1 MRPIQLTLE
10 GFTSFRKRQTLDFT
24 DLDLFAITG
33 DTGAGKSS
41 LLDAMTFALYG
52 KVARLGKDSG
62 TELVSQ
68 GAMALKV
75 VFQFAV
81 RQMVYRIT
89 RSWESGSK
97 RAKTLFLLERFHE
110 GKWVRC
116 ARTEKIE
123 QILRMDFNAFIR
135 VVLLPQGQFD
145 EFLKRDPKKRREL
158 LRQLAG
164 LDIFE
169 RMRQEAFQ
177 RAKQYKSERLAIER
191 FLKTIEVP
199 TSEEVL
205 EKQGQLV
212 KLGQKLSGLDK
223 QAILAQKQL
232 DDEERLLDLIKRLS
246 ELQGQLALLDE
257 KKEAIA
263 QLEKQLRQAQQA
275 DRLAGE
281 WALVQAA
288 RRQDEAAL
296 EEVEF
301 AEAQVEEAL
310 AVLQEKRATLMDYV
324 GQQLKVAEVRT
335 QAVYHWVIA
344 ADLRLVET
352 TPNETRLAQLK
363 RIATPL
369 IHWQEK
375 SLFVLAAREKWQE
388 ASEALEG
395 ALADHDVA
403 VLAVDKAL
411 ADLQAA
417 RAFNETLQQQNQAA
431 ALRALLH
438 TGDECP
444 VCGGRYPKAHELPS
458 LPELAFREIEPL
470 ETSYREA
477 EEALQIALTAKTK
490 AETTLENLQD
500 LPDKEAELA
509 DLHQQIS
516 EVLATDDWAAAD
528 LEQEYEALQEQADS
542 YYEALQEKEQADN
555 ALDKAE
561 MAQRFARE
569 AFEETRDQYEDSA
582 EEQDRQQHQ
591 LQEAEMALDRE
602 TDGLSY
608 EHLSETLEHYEE
620 DLARRINQANRA
632 YQTAHDDLIEAET
645 GNKQARREVESALDE
660 KEQRDETWQSTLH
673 ILGFNEDNMLNYNA
687 LPEQQAT
694 WESEIRDYSDHHIA
708 LETEMTSLRGF
719 CGVQT
724 TNEAQIEQRRE
735 AKAIAIKELQAAYQQ
750 KMDLSSW
757 LQIAKERQKQAK
769 TQKEETITLDEQAQI
784 YHILAQKLQSDEF
797 QSYLLEQF
805 ERELV
810 ARATVLLHDLT
821 DARYALEIQEGH
833 YWVTDHWNGGESRRV
848 RTLSG
853 GETFATSL
861 AMALA
866 LSEKLAKGTELGSL
880 FLDEGFDTLDAA
892 TLDSVT
898 LMLESLRQQDRLIGI
913 ITHIPALADRLPAQ
927 VNVSKSLEGSRLVIE
942 R

>member
-10 GFTSFRKRQTLDFT
+10 GFTSFRKRQTLDFSS
-24 DLDLFAITG
+24 LDLFAITG
-33 DTGAGKSS
+33 ATGAGKSS

-52 KVARLGKDSG
+52 KVARLGRDSG
-62 TELVSQ
+62 TSLVSQ
-68 GAMALKV
+68 GAKALKV
-75 VFQFAV
+75 EFQFAV
-81 RQMVYRIT
+81 RQMLYRVT
-89 RSWESGSK
+89 RSWQSGPK
-97 RAKTLFLLERFHE
+97 KAKTLFLLERFHE
-110 GKWVRC
+110 DKWVRC
-116 ARTEKIE
+116 DRTEKIE
-123 QILRMDFNAFIR
+123 HILRMDFNAFIR

-177 RAKQYKSERLAIER
+177 RAKQYNTERQAIER

-205 EKQGQLV
+205 EKQAQLV
-212 KLGQKLSGLDK
+212 KLGQQLSELDK

-232 DDEERLLDLIKRLS
+232 DDGERLLALIKRLS
-246 ELQGQLALLDE
+246 ELQWQFAQLDE
-257 KKEAIA
+257 KREAIA
-263 QLEKQLRQAQQA
+263 QLDKQLRQAQQA

-281 WALVQAA
+281 WAKVEAA

-296 EEVEF
+296 EAAPF
-301 AEAQVEEAL
+301 AEEQVEEAL
-310 AVLQEKRATLMDYV
+310 AVLQDKRATLMDYV

-335 QAVYHWVIA
+335 QAVYDWVIA
-344 ADLRLVET
+344 ADQRLVET
-352 TPNETRLAQLK
+352 TPDEMRLAQLK
-363 RIATPL
+363 QIAMPL

-388 ASEALEG
+388 ASDLLEG
-395 ALADHDVA
+395 ILADHDAA
-403 VLAVDKAL
+403 VVDKAL

-417 RAFNETLQQQNQAA
+417 RAFNETLQQQNHAA

-438 TGDECP
+438 TGDNCP
-444 VCGGRYPKAHELPS
+444 VCGGRYPKAHKLPS
-458 LPELAFREIEPL
+458 LPELAFMEIEPL
-470 ETSYREA
+470 QTSYREA

-500 LPDKEAELA
+500 LPYQETELA
-509 DLHQQIS
+509 NLHQQIS
-516 EVLATDDWAAAD
+516 EVLATDEWEAAD
-528 LEQEYEALQEQADS
+528 LEQEYEALQDRAES
-542 YYEALQEKEQADN
+542 YHEALQEKEQADN
-555 ALDKAE
+555 ALEKAE

-582 EEQDRQQHQ
+582 AEQERQQLQ

-608 EHLSETLEHYEE
+608 EQLSETLEQYEE

-632 YQTAHDDLIEAET
+632 YQIAHDDLIEAET
-645 GNKQARREVESALDE
+645 ANKQAMREVESALDE
-660 KEQRDETWQSTLH
+660 KEQREETWQSTLQA
-673 ILGFNEDNMLNYNA
+673 LGLTEDNVLNYKA
-687 LPEQQAT
+687 LPEEQAA
-694 WESEIRDYSDHHIA
+694 WESEMRDYRDHQIA
-708 LETEMTSLRGF
+708 LETEMKSLRDSISD
-719 CGVQT
+719 QT
-724 TNEAQIEQRRE
+724 TDEAQIEQRRE
-735 AKAIAIKELQAAYQQ
+735 AKAIAVKALQAAYQQ

-757 LQIAKERQKQAK
+757 LLLAKEKQAQAK
-769 TQKEETITLDEQAQI
+769 NQKEETITLDEQAQI

-821 DARYALEIQEGH
+821 DARYALEIQEGD
-833 YWVTDHWNGGESRRV
+833 YWVTDHWNGSESRRV

-853 GETFATSL
+853 GETFAASL
-861 AMALA
+861 SMALA

-880 FLDEGFDTLDAA
+880 FLDEGFGTLDME

-913 ITHIPALADRLPAQ
+913 ITHIPALAERLPAQ
-927 VNVSKSLEGSRLVIE
+927 VKVSKSPEGSRLVIE

>member
-10 GFTSFRKRQTLDFT
+10 GFTSFRMCQTLDFSS
-24 DLDLFAITG
+24 LDLFAITG
-33 DTGAGKSS
+33 ATGAGKSS

-62 TELVSQ
+62 TSLVSQ

-75 VFQFAV
+75 EFQFAV
-81 RQMVYRIT
+81 RQMLYRVT
-89 RSWESGSK
+89 RSWQSGPK
-97 RAKTLFLLERFHE
+97 KAKTLFLLERFHE
-110 GKWVRC
+110 GKWVKC

-177 RAKQYKSERLAIER
+177 RAKQYNTERQAIER
-191 FLKTIEVP
+191 LLKTIEVP
-199 TSEEVL
+199 TSKEVL
-205 EKQGQLV
+205 EKQAQLV
-212 KLGQKLSGLDK
+212 KLGQRLSGLDK

-232 DDEERLLDLIKRLS
+232 DDEERLLALIKRLS
-246 ELQGQLALLDE
+246 ELQGQFALLDD
-257 KKEAIA
+257 KREAIA
-263 QLEKQLRQAQQA
+263 QLDKQLRQAQQA

-281 WALVQAA
+281 WAKVEEA
-288 RRQDEAAL
+288 RRQDETAL
-296 EEVEF
+296 EAAPF
-301 AEAQVEEAL
+301 AEENVEEAL
-310 AVLQEKRATLMDYV
+310 AVLQDKRATLMDYV
-324 GQQLKVAEVRT
+324 GQQLKVADVRT
-335 QAVYHWVIA
+335 QAVYDWVIA

-352 TPNETRLAQLK
+352 TPDEMRLAQLK
-363 RIATPL
+363 QIAAPL

-375 SLFVLAAREKWQE
+375 TLFVLAAREKWQE
-388 ASEALEG
+388 ASDLLEG
-395 ALADHDVA
+395 ILADHDAA

-417 RAFNETLQQQNQAA
+417 RAFNETLQQQNHAA

-438 TGDECP
+438 TGDNCL
-444 VCGGRYPKAHELPS
+444 VCGGLYPEAHKLPS
-458 LPELAFREIEPL
+458 LPELAFMEIEPL
-470 ETSYREA
+470 QTSYREA

-500 LPDKEAELA
+500 LPYQEADLA
-509 DLHQQIS
+509 DLHEQIT
-516 EVLATDDWAAAD
+516 EVLATDEWEAAD
-528 LEQEYEALQEQADS
+528 LELEYEALQERADS
-542 YYEALQEKEQADN
+542 FQEALQEKEQADN
-555 ALDKAE
+555 ALEKAE
-561 MAQRFARE
+561 MALRFARE
-569 AFEETRDQYEDSA
+569 AFEETREQYEDSA
-582 EEQDRQQHQ
+582 AEQERQQLQ

-608 EHLSETLEHYEE
+608 EHLSETLEQYEE

-632 YQTAHDDLIEAET
+632 YQIAHDDLIEAET
-645 GNKQARREVESALDE
+645 ANKQAMREVESALDE
-660 KEQRDETWQSTLH
+660 KEQREETWQSTLQA
-673 ILGFNEDNMLNYNA
+673 LGLTEDNVLNYKA
-687 LPEQQAT
+687 LPEEQAA
-694 WESEIRDYSDHHIA
+694 WESEMRDYQDAHIV
-708 LETEMTSLRGF
+708 LETEMKSLRGF
-719 CGVQT
+719 CGDQT
-724 TNEAQIEQRRE
+724 TDEAQIEQRRE
-735 AKAIAIKELQAAYQQ
+735 AKAIAVKALQAAYQQ

-757 LQIAKERQKQAK
+757 LLLAKEKQAQAK
-769 TQKEETITLDEQAQI
+769 NQKEETITLDEQAQI

-821 DARYALEIQEGH
+821 DARYALEIQEGD
-833 YWVTDHWNGGESRRV
+833 YWVTDHWNGSESRRV

-853 GETFATSL
+853 GETFAASL

-880 FLDEGFDTLDAA
+880 FLDEGFGTLDME

-913 ITHIPALADRLPAQ
+913 ITHIPALAERLPAQ
-927 VNVSKSLEGSRLVIE
+927 VKVSKSPEGSRLVIE